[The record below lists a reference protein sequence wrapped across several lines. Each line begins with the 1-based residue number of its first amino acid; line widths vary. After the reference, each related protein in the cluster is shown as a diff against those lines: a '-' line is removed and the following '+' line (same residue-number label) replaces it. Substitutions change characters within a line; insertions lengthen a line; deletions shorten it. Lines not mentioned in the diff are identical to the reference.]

1 MEEVSLTAEYT
12 LEQPVRIGVAEDEAF
27 CFFYED
33 NFNLLK
39 EMGAELV
46 PFSPIHD
53 KRLPENLDGLL
64 LYGGY
69 PELNGK
75 MLEQNQCIKTEIR
88 DAVNGGMPCMAECG
102 GFMYL
107 HEEMEDMEGRFC
119 KMAGVIPAECQYMG
133 TGTFW
138 LCGGTTAARLT
149 EKGTAERPEPE
160 KIKAHEFHYF
170 DSTANGEDCI
180 ATKPV
185 TGRSWKC
192 IHASDDHFWGFPH
205 LYYPSDPKFVKWF
218 LERTEKHI

>member
-46 PFSPIHD
+46 LFSPIHD

-75 MLEQNQCIKTEIR
+75 MLEQNQCIKAEIR

-107 HEEMEDMEGRFC
+107 HEEMEDMED
-119 KMAGVIPAECQYMG
+119 
-133 TGTFW
+133 
-138 LCGGTTAARLT
+138 
-149 EKGTAERPEPE
+149 
-160 KIKAHEFHYF
+160 
-170 DSTANGEDCI
+170 DSA
-180 ATKPV
+180 
-185 TGRSWKC
+185 
-192 IHASDDHFWGFPH
+192 
-205 LYYPSDPKFVKWF
+205 KWQV
-218 LERTEKHI
+218 